1 MTTEQIINSGLNKT
15 EKAKKLF
22 EIGLTRKEV
31 SQLVLNGNYGFAQNI
46 YAKWVVNQI
55 ISGAVRTSGFNF
67 EFNRTFGVEIEAY
80 GVDKN
85 ELVTALRQVGIA
97 VENAGYTHAT
107 TAYWKVVSDGSIRGN
122 NAFELVSP
130 ILQGEAGLLELKKV
144 CTVLK
149 QKNALINKSCGL
161 HIHFGVSNFGI
172 KDWRN
177 LYKTYAILEEQ
188 IDNFMPISR
197 RADNNT
203 YCKGL
208 RLKYSS
214 LDILFNKIDASRT
227 VIQLAGIAATN
238 GSRYCKVNG
247 TSFSRHGTVEF
258 RQHSGTIEYD
268 KISNWILFLARMVDY
283 SKKVGIAQNFNDFC
297 TTEITT
303 YITQRRAKLAA

>member
-1 MTTEQIINSGLNKT
+1 MTTEQIVNSGLNKT
-15 EKAKKLF
+15 QKAQQLF
-22 EIGLTRKEV
+22 GLGLTRKEV

-46 YAKWVVNQI
+46 YAKWVVNQVV
-55 ISGAVRTSGFNF
+55 SGAVVNSGFNF
-67 EFNRTFGVEIEAY
+67 EFNRTFGVEIEAF

-85 ELVTALRQVGIA
+85 ELVTALQQAGIS
-97 VENAGYTHAT
+97 VQNAGYTHAT
-107 TAYWKVVSDGSIRGN
+107 TFYWKIVRDGSIRGD

-130 ILQGEAGLLELKKV
+130 ILQGEAGLLELKTV
-144 CTVLK
+144 CSVLK

-161 HIHFGVSNFGI
+161 HIHFGVSDFKI

-177 LYKTYAILEEQ
+177 LYKTYAIQEEQ

-208 RLKYSS
+208 RLRYSS
-214 LDILFNKIDASRT
+214 LDILFSKINASRT
-227 VIQLAGIAATN
+227 ITQLSNIAAAN

-258 RQHSGTIEYD
+258 RQHSGTIEYH

-303 YITQRRAKLAA
+303 FYTQRAPELAA